1 MVGVINRRA
10 VLAGLAAAPLALAT
24 RGKAQLLATTSTAA
38 DVELMGRARR
48 ALDWHRDRIALR
60 DRFITIDFGLHSR
73 EPRMSIV
80 DLIGGWRRTYRVAH
94 GRGSDPEHTGLLQ
107 RFSNE
112 HNSLATSAGAYVTGD
127 IYDGKYGQSMR
138 LLGLDPGNTNAEDR
152 AIVLHCAPY
161 VSAEHLATWGK
172 LGRSDGC
179 FVVDPIAQHEVLAM
193 IGPRRMIYAD
203 RVAGIWQGAAVVTG

>member
-1 MVGVINRRA
+1 MITRRA
-10 VLAGLAAAPLALAT
+10 ALGLIASAPVALAT
-24 RGKAQLLATTSTAA
+24 PASAQLLATTRTAA
-38 DVELMGRARR
+38 DDELMRRARR

-60 DRFITIDFGLHSR
+60 DRFVAIDFGLHSR

-80 DLIGGWRRTYRVAH
+80 DLVGGWRRTYRVAH
-94 GRGSDPEHTGLLQ
+94 GRGSDPEHSGQLQ

-112 HNSLATSAGAYVTGD
+112 HNSLATSAGTYVTGD

-138 LLGLDPGNTNAEDR
+138 LIGLDPANTNAEDR

-161 VSAEHLATWGK
+161 VSAEHLATWGR

-179 FVVDPIAQHEVLAM
+179 FVVDPLVQHEVLAM

-203 RVAGIWQGAAVVTG
+203 RVAGLWQGTRAAVTG